1 MTGYSDMEDKTP
13 LIGFGGT
20 LVSFT
25 ISQWSDI
32 FGLAG
37 GILTCVYLLAK
48 LYKLA
53 REKTKY

>member
-1 MTGYSDMEDKTP
+1 MEDKTP